1 MFVLAPL
8 AWALLAQAPP
18 STLSGL
24 VVDPSGAPMAGAEVW
39 LADQPWWN
47 GPKRLGQ
54 VKADAEGRFSI
65 PRPEGAKG
73 GGPYMPLALWAYAP
87 GHRLGLLAFQ
97 ADLPAPGEVAR
108 IEVGPPARA
117 VVRLEPP
124 DPSATVKGKV
134 EVFSVHRRPGA
145 MPRSLI
151 ERLGVPIGG
160 DGVATLDG
168 FNPEDI
174 QGLDART
181 EAFGTQTRNY
191 YQPVAGDRTIRLRPV
206 GHLSGKVVADDPSK
220 AKGWK
225 VTARTTPDDEPG
237 YGSAVGIY
245 WTDTDDQGRF
255 DFPTMPTGNL
265 TLAARPPDGV
275 AYLANDVKGKT
286 VSAGAKLEVDIP
298 ARRGVLVEGFVREAG
313 TGAPMPGAS
322 INLFPKGF
330 QGSRSGLRTDG
341 KGRYVDILWPGQVTM
356 HASGG
361 PPTHMLPPKTTGR
374 TFEIPPGVERF
385 ELPTIEMTRGESIQG
400 VVVDARG
407 KPVANAA
414 VLAHYPGDDEG
425 DLTRARSRTRSNRAG
440 AFLIQGITPGSELK
454 LSATKGGEATP
465 GGVPTRAGAE
475 APVTLTLEP
484 SNAIALK
491 GRILEPDGR
500 PLAGALIQF
509 KSKATGTG
517 PKTWSESS
525 VTFEGVET
533 IRTGPDGTFET
544 PRELDPDFLYRAEVA
559 AAGMARAQTG
569 WLAPPSTSFA
579 DLTLRRTRGLRAVA
593 GRVVDRAG
601 EPVAGAVVTQSGDGP
616 RPTRS
621 VTDAQGRFRIEGILD
636 GRAFLFASKDRFR
649 FQARPIGPGVEP
661 VEIVLARE
669 LEQPDPPGPPTFP
682 MTRAEEKAR
691 AKELVAILKPRMR
704 VGSDDRG
711 DQARLLALEARLD
724 PNQVIELIQEQVVRA
739 DASLAEVALGL
750 MEDEPGGALEVI
762 ESDRSDSGASMAYLA
777 AFDALPKSETVL
789 RRELLARAE
798 RRARAIPSSNSPGIM
813 DQRAWPLAKV
823 ADRWL
828 DLGDRDRATSA
839 LREARAAFDAIPPQ
853 GGFSPNLDEVVKVL
867 ARVDLPAALALLDRD
882 PAARKN
888 NPGYYENIL
897 MVVAERAAE
906 VDPAESERLLG
917 KLGQDYNRKEATRRA
932 CYRMASR
939 DLARAHRIASTLP
952 NPELPPLLDALAAR
966 AKAATDPRAAKG
978 LLDSAFARLDRLA
991 EAPAGRQ
998 PRSDIPAL
1006 MAMCLPVAARVDP
1019 SLVPEYLARCLAARP
1034 NRADEPERDGVPPA
1048 SLLAMFLARYDREAA
1063 SIVFERVP
1071 EGLFAPSPS
1080 PVGLQPN
1087 TITAVLQE
1095 AAAFDPRAALAILD
1109 RLPDDPKATG
1119 DTRWGD
1125 DRRKLEA
1132 RLALATALSRPVD
1145 RRRVEATHAGFRNW
1159 PIEQLD

>member
-39 LADQPWWN
+39 LADQPWWY
-47 GPKRLGQ
+47 GPKVMGQ

-134 EVFSVHRRPGA
+134 EVFAVHRRPGA

-151 ERLGVPIGG
+151 ERLGAPIVEG
-160 DGVATLDG
+160 GVATLDG

-237 YGSAVGIY
+237 YHGNAVGIY

-265 TLAARPPDGV
+265 TLTAQPPAGV
-275 AYLANDVKGKT
+275 AYLADDVKGK
-286 VSAGAKLEVDIP
+286 VSAGARFEVDLP

-313 TGAPMPGAS
+313 TGAPMPGVS

-330 QGSRSGLRTDG
+330 QGSRSGLRTDE
-341 KGRYVDILWPGQVTM
+341 KGHYVDILWPGQVTM

-361 PPTHMLPPKTTGR
+361 PPTHMLPPGTTGR
-374 TFEIPPGVERF
+374 TFEVPPGVERF
-385 ELPTIEMTRGESIQG
+385 ELPTIEMTRGESIRG

-414 VLAHYPGDDEG
+414 VLGHYPGDDEG
-425 DLTRARSRTRSNRAG
+425 DLTRARARTRSDRAG
-440 AFLIQGITPGSELK
+440 AFLIQGITPGSGLK
-454 LSATKGGEATP
+454 LSAKKGGEATP
-465 GGVPTRAGAE
+465 KPVPTRPGAE

-491 GRILEPDGR
+491 GRVLEPDGR

-517 PKTWSESS
+517 PPSWSESQ
-525 VTFEGVET
+525 VMLEGVET
-533 IRTGPDGTFET
+533 VRTGPDGTFET
-544 PRELDPDFLYRAEVA
+544 PRELDPKLLYRAEVV
-559 AAGMARAQTG
+559 AAGMARAQTD

-579 DLTLRRTRGLRAVA
+579 DLTLRRTRGLRAVS

-601 EPVAGAVVTQSGDGP
+601 EPVAGAVVSQSGDGP

-621 VTDAQGRFRIEGILD
+621 VTDAEGRFRVDGVLD

-649 FQARPIGPGVEP
+649 FRARPIGPGSGA
-661 VEIVLARE
+661 VEIVLDRE
-669 LEQPDPPGPPTFP
+669 FEQPAPFKPPTFP
-682 MTRAEEKAR
+682 MTRAEEKAK
-691 AKELVAILKPRMR
+691 AGELVAILKPRMK

-724 PNQVIELIQEQVVRA
+724 PNRVIELIQDQVVRA

-750 MEDEPGGALEVI
+750 MEDEPREALDLI
-762 ESDRSDSGASMAYLA
+762 ESDRNDAGASTAYLAVFDAVPASDSG
-777 AFDALPKSETVL
+777 L
-789 RRELLARAE
+789 RREVLSRAE
-798 RRARAIPSSNSPGIM
+798 RRARAIHSSNSPGLM
-813 DQRAWPLAKV
+813 DQRALFLAKV

-828 DLGDRDRATSA
+828 DVGDRDRAASV
-839 LREARAAFDAIPPQ
+839 LREARAAFDAAPAT
-853 GGFSPNLDEVVKVL
+853 GGYSPSLADVVKVL
-867 ARVDLPAALALLDRD
+867 ARVDLPAALAILDRH
-882 PAARKN
+882 PAAQKN
-888 NPGYYENIL
+888 NLGYFENNL
-897 MVVAERAAE
+897 VSVAERAAE
-906 VDPAESERLLG
+906 VDPAEAERLLERI
-917 KLGQDYNRKEATRRA
+917 GQDFIRKDATRRA
-932 CYRMASR
+932 CYRMAPR
-939 DLARAHRIASTLP
+939 DLERARRVASGLGEPTV
-952 NPELPPLLDALAAR
+952 PPLLDALAAR
-966 AKAATDPRAAKG
+966 AMVATDPRAARA
-978 LLDSAFARLDRLA
+978 LLDAAFAEFGRLA
-991 EAPAGRQ
+991 EAPSGRQ
-998 PRSDIPAL
+998 PRSEVPAV

-1034 NRADEPERDGVPPA
+1034 NRADEPEREGVAPA

-1063 SIVFERVP
+1063 STVFDRVL
-1071 EGLFAPSPS
+1071 EGIFAPSPR
-1080 PVGLQPN
+1080 PYDLQPN
-1087 TITAVLQE
+1087 AIPALLRE
-1095 AAAFDPRAALAILD
+1095 AAAVDPRAALAILD
-1109 RLPDDPKATG
+1109 RLPDDPKVAV

-1125 DRRKLEA
+1125 YNQKLEA

-1145 RRRVEATHAGFRNW
+1145 RRRIEAIQAAFRNW
-1159 PIEQLD
+1159 PIERLD